1 MRLEKTK
8 LWTRALHPRSF
19 SKGQTYVPS
28 PISHHHPISLLQSA
42 KPTSMHLSI
51 KLPDIQAMQSKKLTS
66 QDSNKAFLELH
77 KWYIKI
83 TTKLFMNFWAFV
95 WFSTIICQFS
105 DPIIT
110 LGLKDSFFFIQY
122 MHVLGVF
129 CWFLFTAVSIW
140 CNAHFVLR
148 EWIKN
153 LGMSHIFYQ

>member
-105 DPIIT
+105 DPITT
-110 LGLKDSFFFIQY
+110 LDFKDSFFFHSVY
-122 MHVLGVF
+122 AFWESFVGFYSLLCLSDAMHILF
-129 CWFLFTAVSIW
+129 CV
-140 CNAHFVLR
+140 N
-148 EWIKN
+148 
-153 LGMSHIFYQ
+153 G